1 MRSKSW
7 LRWLPP
13 AVILAAGILLSL
25 LARSGALPN
34 PLYRATS
41 WIDLSAL
48 FFFAALLIALVWL
61 IVLLLTAAQ
70 HNRIICARAVER
82 AAQAEERQRFLRRL
96 DHELKNPLTTI
107 RLGITNLKEDASCP
121 GDEMTGSLDRISHQ
135 VQRLQTLVENLRR
148 LGEMDENSLDRTPVN
163 LAEVLE
169 EAQELALSAP
179 ENQERKLAT
188 AIQQVPWPL
197 PRIQADRDLLV
208 LAFRNLVENALK
220 FSAPDGQVEVRATE
234 DGHAILVEINDTG
247 RGIPPED
254 LPHIFDELY
263 RAENARGLPGSG
275 LGLTLVRRIIEL
287 HGGSVEVASRPQ
299 QGTMVRVRLPSS
311 PA

>member
-1 MRSKSW
+1 MRSKSL
-7 LRWLPP
+7 LRWLGPLIVM
-13 AVILAAGILLSL
+13 AAGLILASL
-25 LARSGALPN
+25 FHFGQLPDA
-34 PLYRATS
+34 LYRGTFYFN
-41 WIDLSAL
+41 LSAL
-48 FFFAALLIALVWL
+48 SFFAAILISLVW
-61 IVLLLTAAQ
+61 IIILLLLQARDR
-70 HNRIICARAVER
+70 RIERARTEER
-82 AAQAEERQRFLRRL
+82 AAQAQERQRFLRRL

-107 RLGITNLKEDASCP
+107 RLGITNLKEDSSCP

-169 EAQELALSAP
+169 EAQELALSTP

-188 AIQQVPWPL
+188 SIQQVPWPL

-208 LAFRNLVENALK
+208 LAFRNLIENALK
-220 FSAPDGQVEVRATE
+220 FSAPGGQVEVRATE
-234 DGHAILVEINDTG
+234 DGHTILVEISDTG